1 MSAFDFNPFEV
12 GNPMTLGMVED
23 SLILDI
29 HRMQHHAK
37 YWKTDASD
45 VQRMLDSYQ
54 IEYADLPYHIKSE
67 IDKIDLV

>member
-1 MSAFDFNPFEV
+1 MFEFNPFEV
-12 GNPMTLGMVED
+12 GNPMTLGMIED

-29 HRMQHHAK
+29 HRMQKHSH

-45 VQRMLDSYQ
+45 VQRMLDGYG
-54 IEYADLPYHIKSE
+54 IEYQTLPNYLKHE

>member
-1 MSAFDFNPFEV
+1 MFELNPFEV

-29 HRMQHHAK
+29 HRMQHHSR

-45 VQRMLDSYQ
+45 VQRMLDGYG
-54 IEYADLPYHIKSE
+54 IEYQHLPNYIKHE

>member
-1 MSAFDFNPFEV
+1 MFELNPFEV

-29 HRMQHHAK
+29 HRMQHHSRC
-37 YWKTDASD
+37 WKTDASD
-45 VQRMLDSYQ
+45 VQRMLDGYG
-54 IEYADLPYHIKSE
+54 IEYQHLPHYIKHE